1 MVASINS
8 VWLGLGTITLGWTL
22 LILVGLGVKS
32 ILARRIYRPAYQSRT
47 RVSSQRA
54 SAPPQ
59 GIELHHLNGQQGT
72 TYLLPLIEMLL
83 VAKGEGIEKQ
93 NMGCARLFGGVG
105 PNDFL
110 TEAKCRLQKLMR
122 S

>member
-8 VWLGLGTITLGWTL
+8 MWLGLGTIILGWTV

-47 RVSSQRA
+47 IVSQRA

-59 GIELHHLNGQQGT
+59 GIELQHLNGQQGT
-72 TYLLPLIEMLL
+72 YGLTYHQYNF
-83 VAKGEGIEKQ
+83 KGVRGRVKILESGNTK
-93 NMGCARLFGGVG
+93 
-105 PNDFL
+105 
-110 TEAKCRLQKLMR
+110 
-122 S
+122 